1 MLMIRTC
8 TCHEIF
14 HDEQFHISSL
24 TEELQF
30 HRISPPNLF
39 NLFQSRPPGNSA
51 WLSAQ
56 PALFDVRQK
65 TALRC
70 ETFEPW
76 NVKRAQRT
84 TSANRAV
91 QESGQISFSL
101 SFPRSKACLEQYHWN
116 PRSLARSWSSQVT
129 YVWTMYELHWTVL
142 RVGSHWNVTV
152 PLTSARVRFSQ
163 LPGLGQLWNLFEFS
177 SLCFVYDTEF
187 LSQHGIDLFRPVNT
201 QQFVFQLL
209 HSLCFTTLYLQH
221 DFVST
226 AVNSSCLEPCGFLL
240 LDLWC
245 FSWDLQSHKMFQC
258 SLLSDL
264 CALGPWGLGAWNGTG
279 SELARGSLWA

>member
-1 MLMIRTC
+1 MKFFMMNSFIYPRWRRSCSFTV
-8 TCHEIF
+8 
-14 HDEQFHISSL
+14 
-24 TEELQF
+24 F
-30 HRISPPNLF
+30 HRQICSICF
-39 NLFQSRPPGNSA
+39 NRVHQGTQHDSA
-51 WLSAQ
+51 LSQ
-56 PALFDVRQK
+56 HFSTWDKK

-101 SFPRSKACLEQYHWN
+101 SFPRSEACLEQYHWN

-209 HSLCFTTLYLQH
+209 HSLCFTTLY
-221 DFVST
+221 FAT
-226 AVNSSCLEPCGFLL
+226 WFCINSSKQQLSRALRLFATRLVMFLMRSTESQDVSMFFAARPVCLG
-240 LDLWC
+240 
-245 FSWDLQSHKMFQC
+245 
-258 SLLSDL
+258 
-264 CALGPWGLGAWNGTG
+264 ALGPWGLEWDWIRVGEGLTLGINAGALG
-279 SELARGSLWA
+279 A